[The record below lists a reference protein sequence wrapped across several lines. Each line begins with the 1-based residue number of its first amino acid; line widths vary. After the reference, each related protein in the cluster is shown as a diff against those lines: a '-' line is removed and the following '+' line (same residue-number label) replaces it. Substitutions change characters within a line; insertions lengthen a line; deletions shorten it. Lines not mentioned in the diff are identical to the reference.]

1 MTSPMNQ
8 PKENMPNFSPQ
19 HSAPAASNQQS
30 PDESNAT
37 QAVAPSPS
45 PDRSRGTTDSNL
57 HRHPQRPETLTRRR
71 FVSGALALAAAA
83 LGTVTTGCNAPVTAA
98 PEALKTS
105 DPEKPRYVSPY
116 NWEGLVRTDGRW
128 GYLEDGQLR
137 SRWGI
142 DVSEHQKAIDWEQV
156 AGASVDF
163 AFVRIGNRGAS
174 QGQLR
179 IDDYF
184 LDNATGAGAA
194 GIQTEGYF
202 FSQALT
208 EVEAE
213 EEAALAIQQAQ
224 EANAQGAS
232 IAMIAFDHEPVEIEG
247 ARANTLSPEQ
257 LTANAR
263 AFCAAVE
270 AAGFS
275 PAIYGNR
282 KTLFKLSE
290 ELRASVTVWL
300 AEYNVPTPTAPLDFR
315 IWQYSC
321 TGTVPGITTDVDLN
335 IWLDPPGQGSE

>member
-1 MTSPMNQ
+1 MSNL
-8 PKENMPNFSPQ
+8 SPQ
-19 HSAPAASNQQS
+19 HPTPTAPGQQD
-30 PDESNAT
+30 PDGCRAI
-37 QAVAPSPS
+37 QAIAPSIS
-45 PDRSRGTTDSNL
+45 SDRNNKTTSNNA
-57 HRHPQRPETLTRRR
+57 HRYSQHAANLTRRR
-71 FVSGALALAAAA
+71 FVGGALALVAAA
-83 LGTVTTGCNAPVTAA
+83 LGSMATGCSAPITQAFETL
-98 PEALKTS
+98 EAS

-128 GYLEDGQLR
+128 DYLEDGQLR

-142 DVSEHQKAIDWEQV
+142 DVSEHQKTIDWEQV
-156 AGASVDF
+156 ATTGVDF

-184 LDNATGAGAA
+184 LENVVGASAA

-208 EVEAE
+208 EAEAE
-213 EEAALAIQQAQ
+213 EEAVLAVQQAQ
-224 EANAQGAS
+224 EANSQGAS
-232 IAMIAFDHEPVEIEG
+232 IAVIAFDHEPVEIEG
-247 ARANTLSPEQ
+247 ARANALSPEQ

-263 AFCAAVE
+263 TFCTAVE

-275 PAIYGNR
+275 SAVYGNR
-282 KTLFKLSE
+282 KSLFKLSE
-290 ELRASVTVWL
+290 ELRSNVTVWL

-321 TGTVPGITTDVDLN
+321 TGTVPGISTDVDLN
-335 IWLDPPGQGSE
+335 IWFDPPK